1 MILFDISVADNT
13 ISLQIQNTR
22 YIQKDRK
29 IDRQLNRD
37 ILFTLYMYV

>member
-37 ILFTLYMYV
+37 TLFTLYMYV